1 MDFWIPGFPFR
12 FMIQSRGQIIVKWKG
27 RGVGLGKKANPG
39 GCKMQGSYFNP
50 AEVWSQEDWEIEPQ
64 KLLKLALNSF

>member
-27 RGVGLGKKANPG
+27 RGVGLRKKEILEAVK
-39 GCKMQGSYFNP
+39 CKDLIST
-50 AEVWSQEDWEIEPQ
+50 
-64 KLLKLALNSF
+64 LLKYGARRAGK